1 MKLVV
6 HELKSDGLFQIVRRN
21 RRTIVEAVRPHL
33 YRHGFPAGSLK
44 IQILTEADSL
54 VAESEE
60 VEISSIGSEDYF
72 HGNVRFY
79 ISAYLDKNT
88 NYKIKLISSGYTY
101 NDSAFI
107 GWCVGFDLRRYP
119 ETYNID
125 NLLQKPLDLEIWS
138 RSER

>member
-6 HELKSDGLFQIVRRN
+6 HDLKAEGLFQVVRRN
-21 RRTIVEAVRPHL
+21 RRTIVEAVRPHI

-44 IQILTEADSL
+44 VQILKEDDTL
-54 VAESEE
+54 VAESDS
-60 VEISSIGSEDYF
+60 VLISSIETENYF
-72 HGNVRFY
+72 HGNVRFL

-88 NYKIKLISSGYTY
+88 NYKIKLTSSGYTY
-101 NDSAFI
+101 SESAFI

-119 ETYNID
+119 ETYSID
-125 NLLQKPLDLEIWS
+125 NLLKKPLDLEIWS